1 MKERKVTYA
10 LKQTNRQTNKNKNMP
25 ITYNVKKIKLRAGLT
40 CLPHG
45 KKAHFLPL
53 KAKRGGN

>member
-1 MKERKVTYA
+1 MTYA
-10 LKQTNRQTNKNKNMP
+10 LKQTNKNKNIP